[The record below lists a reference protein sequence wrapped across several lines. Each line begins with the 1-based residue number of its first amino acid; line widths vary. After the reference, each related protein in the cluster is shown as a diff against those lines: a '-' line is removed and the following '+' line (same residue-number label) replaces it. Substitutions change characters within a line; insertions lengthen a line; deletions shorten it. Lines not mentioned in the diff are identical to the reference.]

1 MRADVRRPIAVA
13 LAALALGTIHP
24 AARSADV
31 RLGDSR
37 PSGMTKP
44 RTYSKPAERPHPA
57 QVDTISR
64 PGPVKRATAGTP
76 VRHVSV
82 TVQVR
87 PLDTAPGQYDR
98 FALMQNEPNPA
109 FGPTT
114 LRFACASASRVTLSL
129 FSIQGQRVAMAVD
142 GFYPAGVHSVRW
154 NATDD
159 RGRPLTPGVYIL
171 HMKAGRFQRSRKLV
185 IRP

>member
-1 MRADVRRPIAVA
+1 M

-24 AARSADV
+24 AARSAGV

-37 PSGMTKP
+37 PSGIPKP

-57 QVDTISR
+57 QADTTSR
-64 PGPVKRATAGTP
+64 PGPAKRATAGTP
-76 VRHVSV
+76 VRHVAV
-82 TVQVR
+82 TVQVQS
-87 PLDTAPGQYDR
+87 LDGGPGRYDR
-98 FALMQNEPNPA
+98 FDLMQNQPNPA

-114 LRFACASASRVTLSL
+114 LRFSCASASRVILSV
-129 FSIQGQRVAMAVD
+129 FSIQGQRLAAPVD
-142 GFYPAGVHSVRW
+142 GFYPAGAHSVRW
-154 NATDD
+154 NAIDD